1 MQTKMYD
8 QETVKKFNRFKM
20 QSLLGVF
27 IGYMAYYIVRNNFIF
42 STPYLKE
49 EMNLSATE
57 IGLLSSCML
66 ITYGLSKGFMSVLAD
81 KSNPRY
87 FMATGL
93 ILCILINV
101 AMGFSTSF
109 YLFVGLVVLLG
120 LCQGMGVGPSII
132 TGTGFLAQREGVRA
146 LRGTCLTT
154 LAAVLLRRLS
164 ELQWRTLEQNIGV
177 LLLTLFP
184 VLSP

>member
-1 MQTKMYD
+1 MQTKTYD
-8 QETVKKFNRFKM
+8 QETVKRFNRFKM

-81 KSNPRY
+81 KSGVYNK
-87 FMATGL
+87 
-93 ILCILINV
+93 LCK
-101 AMGFSTSF
+101 
-109 YLFVGLVVLLG
+109 
-120 LCQGMGVGPSII
+120 
-132 TGTGFLAQREGVRA
+132 
-146 LRGTCLTT
+146 
-154 LAAVLLRRLS
+154 
-164 ELQWRTLEQNIGV
+164 
-177 LLLTLFP
+177 
-184 VLSP
+184 